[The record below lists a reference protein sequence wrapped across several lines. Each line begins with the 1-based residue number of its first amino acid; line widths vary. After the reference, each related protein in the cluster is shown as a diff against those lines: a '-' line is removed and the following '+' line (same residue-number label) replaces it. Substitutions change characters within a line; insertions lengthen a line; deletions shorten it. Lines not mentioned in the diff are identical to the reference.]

1 MSGSMPGTSETLVS
15 SALLLKHV
23 SNLTD
28 PFYLTD
34 TTVTQVPL
42 GTQLEL
48 DNLLSPALAELLCIA
63 RIMIFKM

>member
-1 MSGSMPGTSETLVS
+1 MSGSMPGTSEQLIS
-15 SALLLKHV
+15 STLLLKHV

-34 TTVTQVPL
+34 TTVTQAPL

-48 DNLLSPALAELLCIA
+48 YNLLCPALAELLCIA
-63 RIMIFKM
+63 HIMIFKT